1 MKVRLNDKSYQG
13 GSSFTQSTKD
23 KVSGKGKLAGDA
35 GKKAGLQFLDGL
47 IKIAQERVDNSLESR
62 IKRDLEAE

>member
-1 MKVRLNDKSYQG
+1 MRQFQDKPINKPIIEKQ
-13 GSSFTQSTKD
+13 Q
-23 KVSGKGKLAGDA
+23 KLAGDT

-62 IKRDLEAE
+62 IKRDLEEQ